1 MQVLNKTI
9 KSKADLAAVKEGYF
23 KRLEGKAFRI
33 QVCSGAGCISSDCHS
48 VRDALLECLE
58 ANGLSDSVEVI
69 ETGCIG
75 TCDIGP
81 VVVVTSLKQKDA
93 AQKAVFYIKLTPQDI
108 SEIVESHLVQNK
120 VLVEKTYF
128 DRKQNKH
135 IPFMEDIEYFNNQT
149 KIALRNCGS
158 IDHGSLEQYIAYD
171 GYMAAAKSVRRQH
184 AGNGS
189 RRSQKVRAQGQRRR
203 RLPDRYQAGSRNESP
218 GRGQIPGMQCR

>member
-23 KRLEGKAFRI
+23 NCLEGKAFRI

-58 ANGLSDSVEVI
+58 ANGLSDSVQVI

-81 VVVVTSLKQKDA
+81 VVVVTPLRQKGAGEQGRDA

-108 SEIVESHLVQNK
+108 
-120 VLVEKTYF
+120 
-128 DRKQNKH
+128 
-135 IPFMEDIEYFNNQT
+135 
-149 KIALRNCGS
+149 
-158 IDHGSLEQYIAYD
+158 
-171 GYMAAAKSVRRQH
+171 
-184 AGNGS
+184 
-189 RRSQKVRAQGQRRR
+189 RRS
-203 RLPDRYQAGSRNESP
+203 
-218 GRGQIPGMQCR
+218 